1 MNETK
6 AGMMR
11 ILFKYGDNKLSN
23 IVSLTLSETIM
34 NYQIHKALIFLGGLG
49 KIIY

>member
-1 MNETK
+1 MNERK

-23 IVSLTLSETIM
+23 IVSLTPSETFM
-34 NYQIHKALIFLGGLG
+34 NYQIHEALVFLGG
-49 KIIY
+49 